1 MTTIV
6 FLRGLPGSGKS
17 EWAKFNSEGEENVL
31 VLSFDQMLQEYDPVS
46 YDQDYTAAFAKNH
59 REVVNLMMSR
69 LTASTTNASRII
81 VDSLNLDFEQ
91 VCKLAETCAI
101 LPFVYGVT
109 LVNFFISVEESI
121 RRQQRRKGHTVSEE
135 KVRLMDVALRKVY
148 DCNFPGSVINLRF
161 DTQELIVVNKFSDF
175 DENDKEIVGHTS
187 ASGSFAPE
195 KSLLI

>member
-1 MTTIV
+1 MSHII

-17 EWAKFNSEGEENVL
+17 EWAKYNQEGDEDVL

-69 LTASTTNASRII
+69 LTASTHYTTRII
-81 VDSLNLDFEQ
+81 VDSLNLDFAQ
-91 VCKLAETCAI
+91 VCGLAEACR
-101 LPFVYGVT
+101 LLNSVYGVT
-109 LVNFFISVEESI
+109 LVNFFITVEESI
-121 RRQQRRKGHTVSEE
+121 RRQQRRKGHTVSED

-148 DCNFPGSVINLRF
+148 DCNFPGDVINLRF
-161 DTQELIVVNKFSDF
+161 DTQELITVRSV
-175 DENDKEIVGHTS
+175 DEYNEEGVIVTETKSEG
-187 ASGSFAPE
+187 GSFAPE